1 MAEFANEPEH
11 DPSQGN
17 VNFNLPFD
25 KLHTLEENNLLVI
38 DQWTTGQIVEDPLL
52 AGSEIRQ
59 SHLLRLTNITR
70 HEAGT
75 DMIRIERDWGVV
87 EMFMREDDF
96 DAGAG
101 FRIQSEIRNEQYAIH
116 DSIDGW
122 KAKLLKTRPREVTIN
137 ETQPKKKGWFGF

>member
-1 MAEFANEPEH
+1 MSNLER
-11 DPSQGN
+11 DPDYDASAGN
-17 VNFNLPFD
+17 VSMNLPLD
-25 KLHTLEENNLLVI
+25 KIQNLQENNLLVI
-38 DQWTTGQIVEDPLL
+38 DQFTTGQIMDDPLL

-75 DMIRIERDWGVV
+75 DILRIERDYMVK
-87 EMFMREDDF
+87 EMFMHEDDF

-101 FRIQSEIRNEQYAIH
+101 FRIQSQIRNEQYAIH

-122 KAKLLKTRPREVTIN
+122 KAKLLKSKPREITIN
-137 ETQPKKKGWFGF
+137 EPQQKKKGWFGL